1 MDTLFDNRGQMKV
14 LSWLLFS
21 ALPALAWAGET
32 GYATRE
38 LELRAQ
44 PVAGAAIAGKVPA
57 GQKFE
62 IVGEE
67 KAWVRVQAGP
77 VSGWTLLFYVM
88 KGEPGQGVN
97 AGRTASE
104 LWNLGTDRSKGQITS
119 TIGIRG
125 IDEEQLKAAHFNGEE
140 LKRLESQLVA
150 KDAGDAF
157 AREGGLEARKVADLP
172 EPAQ

>member
-1 MDTLFDNRGQMKV
+1 MKV
-14 LSWLLFS
+14 LALL
-21 ALPALAWAGET
+21 LVPALAWAGET

-38 LELRAQ
+38 IELRAQ

-67 KAWVRVQAGP
+67 KAWVRVQAGA

-88 KGEPGQGVN
+88 KGEPAQGVS

-104 LWNLGTDRSKGQITS
+104 LWNLGTDRNKGQITA
-119 TIGIRG
+119 TIGVRG
-125 IDEEQLKAAHFNGEE
+125 IDEEQLKAAHFNAEE
-140 LKRLESQLVA
+140 LKRLEGMGVGR
-150 KDAGDAF
+150 DAGDAF
-157 AREGGLEARKVADLP
+157 AQEAGLAARKVADLP
-172 EPAQ
+172 EPGQ

>member
-1 MDTLFDNRGQMKV
+1 MKV
-14 LSWLLFS
+14 LAWLLFC
-21 ALPALAWAGET
+21 ALPAFAWAGET

-62 IVGEE
+62 ILGEE
-67 KAWVRVQAGP
+67 KAWVRIQAGP

-88 KGEPGQGVN
+88 KGEPSQGVS

-125 IDEEQLKAAHFNGEE
+125 IDEEQLQAAHFDGEE
-140 LKRLESQLVA
+140 LKRLESQLVG
-150 KDAGDAF
+150 KEAGDAF
-157 AREGGLEARKVADLP
+157 AREAGLEARKVADLP

>member
-1 MDTLFDNRGQMKV
+1 MKV
-14 LSWLLFS
+14 LVLLLFP
-21 ALPALAWAGET
+21 LLAWAGET

-44 PVAGAAIAGKVPA
+44 PVAGAAVAGKVAA
-57 GQKFE
+57 GEKFE

-67 KAWVRVQAGP
+67 KAWVRIHAGA
-77 VSGWTLLFYVM
+77 VNGWTLLFYVM
-88 KGEPGQGVN
+88 KGDPPQNVS

-125 IDEEQLKAAHFNGEE
+125 IDEEQLRSAHFNAQE
-140 LKRLESQLVA
+140 LNRLESQAVT
-150 KDAGDAF
+150 KEAGDAF
-157 AREGGLEARKVADLP
+157 AKEAGLEAKRVADLP
-172 EPAQ
+172 GTAQ